1 MSGHQARR
9 TFKAGEIIL
18 KQGETGDCAYII
30 EEGQVEILI
39 QRADGHSQVISTR
52 GEGTIIGEMAIVD
65 AAPRAA
71 TVRALKDCKML
82 EISREDFSQRLKSSD
97 PVIQMVSQVI
107 LTRFR
112 DTLARAEILHES
124 AAVPPPEI
132 LERNYATQTDVV
144 ESVKISNEFK
154 HALDSDALALH
165 YQPIIDLQKGIVIG
179 FEALMRWTH
188 PEKGFISPG
197 VFIPIA
203 EKSGLIVEASKWALK
218 ESCAALKRMEAALGQ
233 KEKLYVSVNFS
244 SHDFAESDFV
254 EKTVGTTL
262 ASGLQP
268 WQIKLEITERL
279 LMQQPDMAKDTL
291 QKCKDAGMGISIDD
305 FGTGYSSLDTL
316 LSFPFH
322 RIKND
327 PSFVSSTRADQQT
340 TAIIRAVLGLGKSFG
355 IPVLAEGIETFDQI
369 SMLSAEGC
377 DEAQGFLLGR
387 PAPLDQ
393 IFITGQM
400 TLARGQA
407 RQAISAHASATY
419 VPNAAISTRH
429 ISGDQPL
436 TRELHEGSDQ

>member
-1 MSGHQARR
+1 
-9 TFKAGEIIL
+9 
-18 KQGETGDCAYII
+18 
-30 EEGQVEILI
+30 
-39 QRADGHSQVISTR
+39 
-52 GEGTIIGEMAIVD
+52 MAIVD

-154 HALDSDALALH
+154 QALDSDELALH

-188 PEKGFISPG
+188 PDKGFISPG

-203 EKSGLIVEASKWALK
+203 EKSGLIVDASKWALK

-254 EKTVGTTL
+254 ENTVGTTL

-305 FGTGYSSLDTL
+305 FGTGYSSLSYLYYFPIETL
-316 LSFPFH
+316 KIDQSF
-322 RIKND
+322 
-327 PSFVSSTRADQQT
+327 
-340 TAIIRAVLGLGKSFG
+340 IRAMEKDTRSRELVKSIIGLGQNMGLS
-355 IPVLAEGIETFDQI
+355 IIAEGVETQEEAGILRD
-369 SMLSAEGC
+369 MGC
-377 DEAQGFLLGR
+377 EAAQGYHFAKPLPEDKVIELLR
-387 PAPLDQ
+387 HWQPLK
-393 IFITGQM
+393 
-400 TLARGQA
+400 
-407 RQAISAHASATY
+407 ISA
-419 VPNAAISTRH
+419 
-429 ISGDQPL
+429 
-436 TRELHEGSDQ
+436 

>member
-1 MSGHQARR
+1 MSGQQHARR

-18 KQGETGDCAYII
+18 KQGEMGDCAYII

-39 QRADGHSQVISTR
+39 QRSDGKSQIISTR

-82 EISREDFSQRLKSSD
+82 EITREDFAQRLKSSD

-124 AAVPPPEI
+124 ATVPPPEI

-144 ESVKISNEFK
+144 ESVTISNEFK
-154 HALDSDALALH
+154 HALENDELELH
-165 YQPIIDLQKGIVIG
+165 YQPIIDLQGGAVIG

-203 EKSGLIVEASKWALK
+203 EKSGLIVDASKWALK
-218 ESCAALKRMEAALGQ
+218 ESCAALKRIEAALGQ
-233 KEKLYVSVNFS
+233 TEKLYVSVNFS

-254 EKTVGTTL
+254 ENTVGTTIG
-262 ASGLQP
+262 SGLKP

-305 FGTGYSSLDTL
+305 FGTGYSSLSYLYYFPIETL
-316 LSFPFH
+316 K
-322 RIKND
+322 ID
-327 PSFVSSTRADQQT
+327 QSFVRAMEKDTRSRELVKS
-340 TAIIRAVLGLGKSFG
+340 IVGLGQNMG
-355 IPVLAEGIETFDQI
+355 LNIIAEGVETQEEAKLLRD
-369 SMLSAEGC
+369 MGC
-377 DEAQGFLLGR
+377 EAAQGYHFAKPLPESKVIELLKSWQ
-387 PAPLDQ
+387 PA
-393 IFITGQM
+393 
-400 TLARGQA
+400 R
-407 RQAISAHASATY
+407 ISA
-419 VPNAAISTRH
+419 
-429 ISGDQPL
+429 
-436 TRELHEGSDQ
+436 

>member
-18 KQGETGDCAYII
+18 KQGEMGDCAYII
-30 EEGQVEILI
+30 EEGQVEILF

-82 EISREDFSQRLKSSD
+82 EISREDFAQRLKSSD

-154 HALDSDALALH
+154 HALDHDQLELH
-165 YQPIIDLQKGIVIG
+165 YQPIIDLQQGMVIG

-218 ESCAALKRMEAALGQ
+218 ESCAALKRMETALGQ

-254 EKTVGTTL
+254 ENTVGTTL
-262 ASGLQP
+262 ASSLQP

-279 LMQQPDMAKDTL
+279 LMQQPDRAKDTL

-305 FGTGYSSLDTL
+305 FGTGYSSLSYLYYFPIETL
-316 LSFPFH
+316 KIDQSF
-322 RIKND
+322 
-327 PSFVSSTRADQQT
+327 
-340 TAIIRAVLGLGKSFG
+340 IRAMEKDLRSRELVKSIIGLGQNMG
-355 IPVLAEGIETFDQI
+355 LNIIAEGVETHEEAAILRD
-369 SMLSAEGC
+369 MGC
-377 DEAQGFLLGR
+377 EAAQGYHFAKPLPEEKVIALLR
-387 PAPLDQ
+387 HWQPLK
-393 IFITGQM
+393 
-400 TLARGQA
+400 
-407 RQAISAHASATY
+407 ISA
-419 VPNAAISTRH
+419 
-429 ISGDQPL
+429 
-436 TRELHEGSDQ
+436 

>member
-1 MSGHQARR
+1 MSGQQARR

-18 KQGETGDCAYII
+18 KQGEPGDCAYII
-30 EEGQVEILI
+30 EEGQVEIAI
-39 QRADGHSQVISTR
+39 ARSDGKSQVISTR
-52 GEGTIIGEMAIVD
+52 GAGAIIGEMAIVD

-82 EISREDFSQRLKSSD
+82 EITREDFAQRLKTSD

-132 LERNYATQTDVV
+132 LERHYATQTDVV

-154 HALDSDALALH
+154 HALDNGGLALH
-165 YQPIIDLQKGIVIG
+165 YQPIIDLQKGMVNG

-218 ESCAALKRMEAALGQ
+218 ESCAALRRMETALGR
-233 KEKLYVSVNFS
+233 KEDLYVSVNFS

-254 EKTVGTTL
+254 RNTVGTTL
-262 ASGLQP
+262 ASGLKP

-279 LMQQPDMAKDTL
+279 LMQQPDMAKETL

-305 FGTGYSSLDTL
+305 FGTGYSSLSYLYYFPIETL
-316 LSFPFH
+316 KIDQSF
-322 RIKND
+322 
-327 PSFVSSTRADQQT
+327 
-340 TAIIRAVLGLGKSFG
+340 IRAMEKDTRSRELVKSIIGLGQNMG
-355 IPVLAEGIETFDQI
+355 LNIIAEGVETGEEAALLRD
-369 SMLSAEGC
+369 MGC
-377 DEAQGFLLGR
+377 EAAQGYHFARPLPENKVIELLR
-387 PAPLDQ
+387 NWQPLK
-393 IFITGQM
+393 
-400 TLARGQA
+400 
-407 RQAISAHASATY
+407 ISA
-419 VPNAAISTRH
+419 
-429 ISGDQPL
+429 
-436 TRELHEGSDQ
+436 